1 MKSNSSGLAIVA
13 DIGLLGHGCSG
24 GFEFGSRPY
33 ARGRDNL
40 AVAVT
45 RQGGSAMQSPDLQE
59 VLERYQE
66 TLHAVVR
73 GDTEPT
79 KRLWSRRDDVTL
91 ANPIGP
97 PARGW
102 ADVEVVLDRAVW
114 QLREGEPV
122 QFERISEYA
131 TQDLG
136 YVLWIERT
144 RVKFGTADEIRPISL
159 RVTTIFRRED
169 EGWRIIHRHADP
181 ITTPRP
187 IESIAT
193 EG

>member
-1 MKSNSSGLAIVA
+1 
-13 DIGLLGHGCSG
+13 
-24 GFEFGSRPY
+24 
-33 ARGRDNL
+33 
-40 AVAVT
+40 
-45 RQGGSAMQSPDLQE
+45 MQSPDLQE
-59 VLERYQE
+59 LLERYQQA
-66 TLHAVVR
+66 LHAVVR
-73 GDTEPT
+73 GDTEPQ
-79 KRLWSRRDDVTL
+79 KMLWSRRDDVTL
-91 ANPIGP
+91 ANPILA

-102 ADVEVVLDRAVW
+102 ADVEVALDRAVS

-144 RVKFGTADEIRPISL
+144 RLKMGGADEMRPISL

-169 EGWRIIHRHADP
+169 GDWRIIHRHADP

-187 IESIAT
+187 VESIAT
-193 EG
+193 QK

>member
-1 MKSNSSGLAIVA
+1 
-13 DIGLLGHGCSG
+13 
-24 GFEFGSRPY
+24 
-33 ARGRDNL
+33 
-40 AVAVT
+40 
-45 RQGGSAMQSPDLQE
+45 MQSPDLQE
-59 VLERYQE
+59 LLERYQE
-66 TLHAVVR
+66 ALHAVVR
-73 GDTEPT
+73 GDTESQ

-91 ANPIGP
+91 ANPILP

-102 ADVEVVLDRAVW
+102 ADVELALDRAVS

-122 QFERISEYA
+122 QFERISQYA

-144 RVKFGTADEIRPISL
+144 RLKMGGADEMRPISL

-169 EGWRIIHRHADP
+169 GDWRIIHRHADP

-187 IESIAT
+187 VESIAT
-193 EG
+193 QK